1 MLFIQTKIPKISV
14 RNQTSLKWNGS
25 FRFGPTGIFGTTFK
39 YGPIWSVQLGSFP
52 FAKSLYLVP
61 LFCILLTSTITKR
74 AVPWIGSWP
83 TVPFG
88 EPEISEIWRNRNFL
102 LNRKRLWLIIST
114 GEGPVGDTIFKSSW
128 KLGDTLFYEGVGGVQ
143 LLLLRFHPM
152 KTLNWNT
159 ITNLKCS
166 WKTFSN
172 RVLRVET
179 SCG

>member
-1 MLFIQTKIPKISV
+1 M
-14 RNQTSLKWNGS
+14 SLRWNGS
-25 FRFGPTGIFGTTFK
+25 FRFGPTGIFGTTFN
-39 YGPIWSVQLGSFP
+39 YGPIYSVQLGSFP

-74 AVPWIGSWP
+74 AVPWFGSYS

-88 EPEISEIWRNRNFL
+88 EPEISDIWRIRNFCWIESAS
-102 LNRKRLWLIIST
+102 WLIIST
-114 GEGPVGDTIFKSSW
+114 GEGPVGDTIFKSNW
-128 KLGDTLFYEGVGGVQ
+128 KLGDTVFYEGVGRVQ

-172 RVLRVET
+172 RVLRVEP

>member
-1 MLFIQTKIPKISV
+1 M
-14 RNQTSLKWNGS
+14 SLKWNGS

-39 YGPIWSVQLGSFP
+39 YGPIWSVQLSSFP
-52 FAKSLYLVP
+52 FAKSFVPSTALLYPAYKYDNQTLGT
-61 LFCILLTSTITKR
+61 L
-74 AVPWIGSWP
+74 
-83 TVPFG
+83 
-88 EPEISEIWRNRNFL
+88 IWVVIYCSFRGTWNFRHLKNAEFL
-102 LNRKRLWLIIST
+102 LNRKRLWLIIPT

-128 KLGDTLFYEGVGGVQ
+128 KLGDTVFYEGVGRVQ

-172 RVLRVET
+172 RVLRVER